1 MEKQTRVDGRCVK
14 EYFKGQ
20 TIVWLIILCAGFSY
34 CAIYTVVSIIKGNW
48 NSPGFGIAIFFGI
61 LVLVFSIVYF
71 VRIHKA
77 IKMANDHAF
86 DACYEFNDDHFFR
99 KTKMKEEQISESK
112 INYSDIVCYKISK
125 NYIYLVLFNKSYY
138 PVDRDNSLEEFL
150 TSKNIARK

>member
-14 EYFKGQ
+14 EYLKGQ
-20 TIVWLIILCAGFSY
+20 TIVWLIALCAGFSY
-34 CAIYTVVSIIKGNW
+34 SAIYSVVRIINGNW
-48 NSPGFGIAIFFGI
+48 NTPDFGIAIFFGI
-61 LVLVFSIVYF
+61 LVLAFSIVYF
-71 VRIHKA
+71 VRLHKA

-86 DACYEFNDDHFFR
+86 DAYYEFNDDHFLR

>member
-14 EYFKGQ
+14 EYFRGQ
-20 TIVWLIILCAGFSY
+20 TIVWLIALCAGFSY
-34 CAIYTVVSIIKGNW
+34 SAVYTVVRIINGNW
-48 NSPGFGIAIFFGI
+48 NNPGFGIAIFFGI
-61 LVLVFSIVYF
+61 LVLAFSIVYF
-71 VRIHKA
+71 VRLHKA

-86 DACYEFNDDHFFR
+86 DAYYEFNDDHFLR

-112 INYSDIVCYKISK
+112 INYSDIVYYKTSK

-150 TSKNIARK
+150 ASKNIARK